1 MSIKIKKKSI
11 MKASEI
17 KKEMYESIEVIEDK
31 EFLKAINLLLNEK
44 TKEYDFDLSDSDKKE
59 LDELKKLRKAG
70 KTKSYT
76 VNEVRENAY
85 RRYKK

>member
-1 MSIKIKKKSI
+1 

-17 KKEMYESIEVIEDK
+17 KKEMYQSIDAIEDK
-31 EFLKAINLLLNEK
+31 EFLKAINLILSEK
-44 TKEYDFDLSDSDKKE
+44 TKEYDYELTDSDKKE

-76 VNEVRENAY
+76 LGEVRQNAY

>member
-1 MSIKIKKKSI
+1 MGIKIKKRSI

>member
-1 MSIKIKKKSI
+1 